1 MIEPV
6 LLCIL
11 FGACLVVVI
20 TLYLIYATRELQNR
34 IDDQAEHEKNY
45 TQQIAEACRGALN
58 VKKFI
63 YQEEENFYRQMEK
76 ERDRNIKEHANN
88 LAVLETVFHHKFHK
102 IETIENK
109 ISDLYT
115 KVWNIKAT
123 EEKKVCRTA
132 VMNKYLIRRYGRP
145 SRRLR
150 R

>member
-6 LLCIL
+6 LLCI
-11 FGACLVVVI
+11 FFAACLVAMI
-20 TLYLIYATRELQNR
+20 TLYLIYASRELQKR
-34 IDDQAEHEKNY
+34 IDDQADHEKNY
-45 TQQIAEACRGALN
+45 THQIAEACRGALS

-76 ERDRNIKEHANN
+76 EKDRNIKEHANN

-115 KVWNIKAT
+115 KVWNIKAA
-123 EEKKVCRTA
+123 EERKACRTA
-132 VMNKYLIRRYGRP
+132 VMNKHLIRRYGRP

>member
-1 MIEPV
+1 MHK
-6 LLCIL
+6 
-11 FGACLVVVI
+11 I
-20 TLYLIYATRELQNR
+20 T
-34 IDDQAEHEKNY
+34 
-45 TQQIAEACRGALN
+45 EACSAALT

-63 YQEEENFYRQMEK
+63 YQEEENLYRQMEK
-76 ERDRNIKEHANN
+76 EKDRNIKEHANN

-115 KVWNIKAT
+115 KVWNIKAA
-123 EEKKVCRTA
+123 EERKACRTA
-132 VMNKYLIRRYGRP
+132 VMNKHLIRRYGRP